1 MKMQKVF
8 GILVIVLG
16 VWVGMEVY
24 TKGTH
29 AAFGGIFASFV
40 DTPPHEV
47 RSPLQKIED
56 RGAQARDRQLGRIE
70 RQLDDSRPAD

>member
-1 MKMQKVF
+1 MQKIF

-29 AAFGGIFASFV
+29 AALGGVFARFV
-40 DTPPHEV
+40 DTPPHETK
-47 RSPLQKIED
+47 SPLERIEQ
-56 RGAQARDRQLGRIE
+56 RGMEARERQLGRIE
-70 RQLDDSRPAD
+70 KQIGPPPSED